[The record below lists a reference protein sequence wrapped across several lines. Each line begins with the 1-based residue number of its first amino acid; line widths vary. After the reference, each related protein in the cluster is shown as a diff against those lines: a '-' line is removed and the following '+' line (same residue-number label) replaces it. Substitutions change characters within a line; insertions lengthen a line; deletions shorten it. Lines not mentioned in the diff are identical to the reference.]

1 MYGWGCTAGT
11 PEPLANTRPRDYP
24 YPRVVIFQKF
34 LGLMLSLGTDLQVNL
49 DGQFYF
55 LEFQF
60 LSFPQLQPIDL

>member
-49 DGQFYF
+49 DG
-55 LEFQF
+55 
-60 LSFPQLQPIDL
+60 